1 MKLSCEDSFDR
12 QSFRTLNR
20 ESVAESLSPVVE
32 QLLKFQPDESCS
44 VITGACEFPVE
55 ELLANPPQQ
64 PQNDPFEV
72 TSVFHDLKQASI
84 LPEATRLRSS
94 PADAATLKAAKQS
107 VDSLDDLQ
115 ATITRVGRRQAA
127 LKTLPDIGDVVF
139 GFRLKRELGKGAF
152 ARVFLAEQ
160 AELGD
165 RPVVLKL
172 SPIEGTEPQ
181 TLAQMQ
187 HTHIVPIYSVHE
199 DPVAG
204 LRAVCMPFLGV
215 ASLSQVLKELWNHT
229 PKPMH
234 GHELVEAL
242 QRFEA
247 QALPP
252 AELTAKSADKDSAA
266 EHDADVSEQTPLQK
280 LRSMTYLQA
289 CVWLVARLAEGLAH
303 AHDRHILHRDVKP
316 SNVLL
321 TSDGQPLLLD
331 FNLSH
336 DQQDAAAEA
345 TVGGTISYMAP
356 EHLQAL
362 LTRSK
367 EAARRVD
374 HRSDLYSLG
383 MLLFEMLTGHRPF
396 DQSGSYSAMLVQIK
410 AMVAERSQVVPSLKA
425 QCPEVSWTLES
436 ILRKCLAPNPDDRYQ
451 QAQHLLEDLQRFL
464 EDRPLRF
471 APELSWLEQARKW
484 TRRHPRLT
492 YAGSIGSLA
501 TMALL
506 VVGTALHSVHGHLTK
521 TRAELHSIQ
530 AKDQRAAFNAGTVK
544 ALCLVNTTIPLADHL
559 REGVA
564 VCEKTLNLYGFLQA
578 DGWREPEDWK
588 GISAA
593 ERRRLAEDTRELL
606 MLLAGARVQL
616 HSDDPAA
623 YREALA
629 LLDRAESIP
638 HLEPSKALWLDRAR
652 YWQQLGDSERAS
664 AAERTAEQL
673 VAKTARDRYLLATT
687 YARAGGRDGYV
698 KALREL
704 NEAIRLDPRHY
715 WSWTQRGF
723 CHFELGDHLVAA
735 ADFGH
740 CTGLWPEFAWGYFNR
755 ACVLDKCGKKQEAI
769 DDYTAAI
776 QRDPNFAAAYA
787 NRGLALL
794 ELRRFAD
801 ALADFEV
808 ARSFGKADA
817 AFLASHAMALEG
829 VGRHADA
836 DTTFAA
842 ALSSVGHLN
851 SAERLPILWAYG
863 FSVSSRLPEEARRAF
878 QQVLAEQ
885 SDNQQALYG
894 MAMLAMNDGENDVAL
909 EYFHRALEAN
919 PNFTD
924 ALRYRAILWARLG
937 QFDRAGRD
945 INLCLEREPTV
956 AATLYAAA
964 CVASRMTERTAD
976 PLIATQALDL
986 LQRAIDAG
994 TDRSVAQTDP
1004 DLEAIR
1010 KHPRALELFP
1020 SDNSSR

>member
-1 MKLSCEDSFDR
+1 MRLSYDDSFDMLPLR
-12 QSFRTLNR
+12 SPDR
-20 ESVAESLSPVVE
+20 ESVDESLAPAAE
-32 QLLKFQPDESCS
+32 QLLKFRPDESCS

-55 ELLANPPQQ
+55 ELLANPPSKQ
-64 PQNDPFEV
+64 QNDPFEV
-72 TSVFHDLKQASI
+72 TAVFHDLKQASI

-94 PADAATLKAAKQS
+94 PAAATASKAAEQS
-107 VDSLDDLQ
+107 IDSFDDIQ
-115 ATITRVGRRQAA
+115 ATITRVGKRQAA
-127 LKTLPDIGDVVF
+127 LKALPDIGDVVF

-160 AELGD
+160 EALGG

-172 SPIEGTEPQ
+172 SPIEGTEPK

-187 HTHIVPIYSVHE
+187 HTHIVPIYSVDE

-229 PKPMH
+229 KHPVH
-234 GHELVEAL
+234 GHELVDAL

-247 QALPP
+247 QTLPP
-252 AELTAKSADKDSAA
+252 AELTARFTAKDTATEHNA
-266 EHDADVSEQTPLQK
+266 ELSEQTPLHK
-280 LRSMTYLQA
+280 LRCMSYQQA

-316 SNVLL
+316 SNVLF

-356 EHLQAL
+356 EHLEAL

-410 AMVAERSQVVPSLKA
+410 AMAAERSKVVPSLKA
-425 QCPEVSWTLES
+425 QYPEASWTLES

-451 QAQHLLEDLQRFL
+451 RAQHFVEDLQRFL

-471 APELSWLEQARKW
+471 APELSWLERAHKW

-492 YAGSIGSLA
+492 YAGGIGSVA
-501 TMALL
+501 TIALL
-506 VVGTALHSVHGHLTK
+506 VIGTALHSVHGHLTK
-521 TRAELHSIQ
+521 TREELHSVQ
-530 AKDQRAAFNAGTVK
+530 AMNQRAAFNAGTVK
-544 ALCLVNTTIPLADHL
+544 ALCLVNTAVPLADHL
-559 REGVA
+559 RAGVA
-564 VCEKTLNLYGFLQA
+564 VCEETLNLYGFLQA
-578 DGWREPEDWK
+578 DDWREPEDWK
-588 GISAA
+588 RIPA
-593 ERRRLAEDTRELL
+593 EDRQRLAEDTRELL
-606 MLLAGARVQL
+606 LLLAGARVQL
-616 HSDDPAA
+616 HSDDPTV
-623 YREALA
+623 YRDALA
-629 LLDRAESIP
+629 LLDRAEAIP

-652 YWQQLGDSERAS
+652 YWRQLDDSERAS
-664 AAERTAEQL
+664 DAERMAEQL

-687 YARAGGRDGYV
+687 YARAGGRVGYV
-698 KALREL
+698 KALAEL
-704 NEAIRLDPRHY
+704 NEAIRIDPRHY

-723 CHFELGDHLVAA
+723 CHFELGDYLVAA

-769 DDYTAAI
+769 NDYTAAI

-794 ELRRFAD
+794 ELRRFAE

-808 ARSFGKADA
+808 ARSFGKSDA
-817 AFLASHAMALEG
+817 AFLASQAMALEG
-829 VGRHADA
+829 VGRHAAADA
-836 DTTFAA
+836 AFAT
-842 ALSSVGHLN
+842 ALTQAGRLN
-851 SAERLPILWAYG
+851 SAERIPILWAYG
-863 FSVSSRLPEEARRAF
+863 FSVSSRLPEDARRAF
-878 QQVLAEQ
+878 QQVLAEE

-894 MAMLAMNDGENDVAL
+894 LAMLAMNDGENDVAL

-919 PNFTD
+919 PSFTD

-945 INLCLEREPTV
+945 INLCLEREPEV

-964 CVASRMTERTAD
+964 CVASRMAERTSDAQ
-976 PLIATQALDL
+976 IAAQAVDL
-986 LQRAIDAG
+986 LRRAIDAG
-994 TDRSVAQTDP
+994 TDRSSAQTDP

-1010 KHPRALELFP
+1010 THPRYLELFP
-1020 SDNSSR
+1020 SDTSSL